1 MIIDKGKLNPRP
13 YARLLIM
20 LSEQLI
26 RNKLIALMELIK
38 NSYDADANW
47 AQIKFENFENFGKKD
62 LKENEKPFIEIEDD
76 GDGMS
81 FDIIQNSWMNPASP
95 YKYYKRKRGKDITKK
110 GRIMQGEKGIGRYAV
125 YKIGYTVEIFT
136 KERHKQSNE
145 IYLKSDLSIYDDEL
159 LERVDRKKSKE
170 PIYIDEISS
179 YYEINDEP
187 KRIVKK
193 EIDICGKTFK
203 REQHG
208 TLIRIT
214 NLKHN
219 WEKED
224 VEKLNIKCK
233 KLVSPFSDTDFMI
246 STTYSGEDIEITEI
260 VDLKEILDMALLNVE
275 GEIDKNG
282 YCTYTLNRKKGELN
296 ILTRTEDK
304 SFIADKFYDK
314 NYKLV
319 RKPEC
324 GPFQFKFYIY
334 DLRGDEEST
343 QSYLD
348 GKTKEIIRNH
358 RIYLYRDGV
367 RIYPYGDPDD
377 DWLKLD
383 ILRGTR
389 RAGDYLSNDQ
399 TIGYISISAKDNPA
413 LKDKTNREGLLE
425 IGNAYGDF
433 TSLICGLLGYI
444 KKEFDKVKAK
454 KLKRV
459 KPLKSRML
467 VSHSN
472 IRKNFALLENH
483 LKTKGDSEGLKVK
496 NNLEKDYKKERELFE
511 DRVEIVEDLAG
522 VGMAVDM
529 ASHDLMMMMGRA
541 RETLN
546 FLINMADSK
555 DLNHK
560 KLKDNLDKL
569 YGQFSFIGDQL
580 HGIQP
585 LFRSSRRRSKPY
597 RIKEIVEK
605 VQLYYSVP
613 TEELSIKVDVNEK
626 GSPLIIKCSEAV
638 LLQLFINL
646 MDNSVYWLK
655 SKMVENPEIKITIDG
670 VKYQVIFADN
680 GSGVASEDVNYIFD
694 AFFTTKGLKGRGL
707 GLYIA
712 RQLLE
717 RYDYEINYIVKNKD
731 KILSGANFLI
741 NFGKEE
747 VD

>member
-1 MIIDKGKLNPRP
+1 MIIDKGNLNPRP
-13 YARLLIM
+13 YARLLTM

-26 RNKLIALMELIK
+26 RNKLIALMEIVK

-47 AQIKFENFENFGKKD
+47 VQIRFENFENFGKKD
-62 LKENEKPFIEIEDD
+62 LKESEKPFIEIEDD

-81 FDIIQNSWMNPASP
+81 FDIIKDSWMNPASP

-125 YKIGYTVEIFT
+125 YKIGYIVEIFT
-136 KERHKQSNE
+136 KERDIQSNE
-145 IYLKSDLSIYDDEL
+145 IYLKSDLSIYDNEL
-159 LERVDRKKSKE
+159 LEQVDRKKSEE
-170 PIYIDEISS
+170 PIYIDELSS

-187 KRIVKK
+187 KRIVEKQ
-193 EIDICGKTFK
+193 IDIRGEILK
-203 REQHG
+203 REPHG

-214 NLKHN
+214 SLKHN
-219 WEKED
+219 WKKED
-224 VEKLNIKCK
+224 VEKLKDRCK
-233 KLVSPFSDTDFMI
+233 KLVSPFSETDFMI
-246 STTYSGEDIEITEI
+246 STTYLGEDIEVTEL
-260 VDLKEILDMALLNVE
+260 VNLEDILDMALSRIE
-275 GEIDKNG
+275 GEVDKDG
-282 YCTYTLNRKKGELN
+282 FCTYKLNNDKGKLDV
-296 ILTRTEDK
+296 LSLTED
-304 SFIADKFYDK
+304 SFIKERFYNK
-314 NYKLV
+314 NYK
-319 RKPEC
+319 RERGPEC
-324 GPFQFKFYIY
+324 GPFNFKFYVY
-334 DLRGDEEST
+334 DMRRGEMSVQPYIHKYRDTIAS
-343 QSYLD
+343 
-348 GKTKEIIRNH
+348 H
-358 RIYLYRDGV
+358 RVYLYRDNV

-383 ILRGTR
+383 IFRGTK

-399 TIGYISISAKDNPA
+399 TIGYISISARDNPD

-425 IGNAYGDF
+425 IGNAFEDF
-433 TSLICGLLGYI
+433 RTLIWGLLGYI
-444 KKEFDKVKAK
+444 KKEFDKVKK
-454 KLKRV
+454 NKSKRRE
-459 KPLKSRML
+459 PLKSSL
-467 VSHSN
+467 LLTYSN
-472 IRKNFALLENH
+472 VKKNFTLLEDH
-483 LKTKGDSEGLKVK
+483 LKTRKDSKGLKVK
-496 NNLEKDYKKERELFE
+496 NILEKEYEEERKLFE

-522 VGMAVDM
+522 VGIAVDM

-605 VQLYYSVP
+605 VQIYYSVP

-655 SKMVENPEIKITIDG
+655 SKMVKNPEIKITIDG

-680 GSGVASEDVNYIFD
+680 GPGVASEDVNYIFD

>member
-1 MIIDKGKLNPRP
+1 MIVDKGNLSPRP
-13 YARLLIM
+13 YARLLTM

-26 RNKLIALMELIK
+26 RNKLIALMELVK

-47 AQIKFENFENFGKKD
+47 VQIRFENFKNFGKKD

-81 FDIIQNSWMNPASP
+81 FTTIKDSWMNPASP
-95 YKYYKRKRGKDITKK
+95 NKYYKRKRGKDITKK
-110 GRIMQGEKGIGRYAV
+110 GRIIQGEKGIGRYAV
-125 YKIGYTVEIFT
+125 YKLGYTVEIFT
-136 KERHKQSNE
+136 KERNKQSNE
-145 IYLKSDLSIYDDEL
+145 IYLKSDLSAYDNEL
-159 LERVDRKKSKE
+159 LEQVDRKKSEE

-187 KRIVKK
+187 KRIVDK
-193 EIDICGKTFK
+193 EIDIRGEILK

-219 WEKED
+219 WKKED
-224 VEKLNIKCK
+224 VMKLKDRCK
-233 KLVSPFSDTDFMI
+233 KLVSPFRETDFMI
-246 STTYSGEDIEITEI
+246 STTYSGEDIEVTEFI
-260 VDLKEILDMALLNVE
+260 SLEDILDMALLKIE
-275 GEIDKNG
+275 GEVDKDGFCSYKLDNDEG
-282 YCTYTLNRKKGELN
+282 KLDVLS
-296 ILTRTEDK
+296 LTED
-304 SFIADKFYDK
+304 SFIKERFYNK
-314 NYKLV
+314 NYE
-319 RKPEC
+319 RERGPEC
-324 GPFQFKFYIY
+324 GPFNFKFYVY
-334 DLRGDEEST
+334 DMRRGEMSVQPHIHKSRYT
-343 QSYLD
+343 IASN
-348 GKTKEIIRNH
+348 RV
-358 RIYLYRDGV
+358 YLYRDNV

-383 ILRGTR
+383 IFRGTK

-399 TIGYISISAKDNPA
+399 TIGYITISVRYNPD

-425 IGNAYGDF
+425 IGNAYEDF
-433 TSLICGLLGYI
+433 RTLIWGLLGYI
-444 KKEFDKVKAK
+444 KKEFDKVKK
-454 KLKRV
+454 KKSKKRE
-459 KPLKSRML
+459 PLKSSL
-467 VSHSN
+467 LLTYSN
-472 IRKNFALLENH
+472 VKKNFTLLEDH
-483 LKTKGDSEGLKVK
+483 LKTREDSKGLKVK
-496 NNLEKDYKKERELFE
+496 NILEKEYEEERKLFE

-522 VGMAVDM
+522 VGIAVDM
-529 ASHDLMMMMGRA
+529 ASHDLMMMMGRS

-546 FLINMADSK
+546 FLINMADSES
-555 DLNHK
+555 LNRE

-597 RIKEIVEK
+597 RIKEIIEK
-605 VQLYYSVP
+605 VQFYYSVP
-613 TEELSIKVDVNEK
+613 IEELPIEANIVEK
-626 GSPLIIKCSEAV
+626 DPPLIIKCPEAI

-655 SKMVENPEIKITIDG
+655 SKRTKSPEIKIEIDG
-670 VKYQVIFADN
+670 VKCQVIFSDN
-680 GSGVASEDVNYIFD
+680 GPGIASKDMNYIFD

-717 RYDYEINYIVKNKD
+717 RYDYEIEYIVKNKD
-731 KILSGANFLI
+731 KILPGANFLI
-741 NFGKEE
+741 NFGESEE
-747 VD
+747 D